1 MSTPSP
7 TTPAPP
13 RSPLHSILYDGVSL
27 RYLNQRLLPTELRY
41 QTVLDADGA
50 AAAVAAME
58 VRGAPA
64 IALLGCLAVALE
76 LKGGRGPRGD
86 PEALVEFVEERMG
99 RVRDARPTA
108 VNVGRETERLKGEM
122 RAWMDR
128 EPAVSEGE
136 LRDRAIAHLEALLQ
150 KDVEDNRRIGS
161 HGARHIAQRLQGGSR
176 ATLLSH
182 CNTGS
187 LATAGYGT
195 ALGVV
200 RALHSEG
207 RVARLLCTET
217 RPFLQGAR
225 LTALE
230 MLHEGVPTT
239 LIADSAAAAAIR
251 ERGVHAVVVGADRI
265 AANGDTANK
274 IGTYSLAVAALHHG
288 VPFYVAAPSSSW
300 DPNVPN
306 GASIPIEERP
316 ERELTE
322 LQGVRVAPHGIDVW
336 NPAFDVTPHELITGG
351 IVTEFGVFRPEELHP
366 GVPRAPPLPPR
377 CIPSCLTLPVQMS
390 LLPLPLRQTGSAVMA
405 QGRPKAAEKKPRRA
419 AAAERGGAKGP
430 RKGGRVIAPKKLR
443 VIQQQKLKK
452 TLEVG
457 IRLRIEREVAL
468 KASAA
473 LPKKLTMVGAAPP
486 PPPKKKGKKAPK

>member
-161 HGARHIAQRLQGGSR
+161 HGARHIAQRLQGGCCAR
-176 ATLLSH
+176 
-182 CNTGS
+182 
-187 LATAGYGT
+187 
-195 ALGVV
+195 
-200 RALHSEG
+200 RRG
-207 RVARLLCTET
+207 RSC
-217 RPFLQGAR
+217 
-225 LTALE
+225 
-230 MLHEGVPTT
+230 
-239 LIADSAAAAAIR
+239 
-251 ERGVHAVVVGADRI
+251 RG
-265 AANGDTANK
+265 
-274 IGTYSLAVAALHHG
+274 
-288 VPFYVAAPSSSW
+288 
-300 DPNVPN
+300 
-306 GASIPIEERP
+306 
-316 ERELTE
+316 
-322 LQGVRVAPHGIDVW
+322 
-336 NPAFDVTPHELITGG
+336 
-351 IVTEFGVFRPEELHP
+351 
-366 GVPRAPPLPPR
+366 
-377 CIPSCLTLPVQMS
+377 
-390 LLPLPLRQTGSAVMA
+390 
-405 QGRPKAAEKKPRRA
+405 
-419 AAAERGGAKGP
+419 RG
-430 RKGGRVIAPKKLR
+430 
-443 VIQQQKLKK
+443 
-452 TLEVG
+452 
-457 IRLRIEREVAL
+457 
-468 KASAA
+468 
-473 LPKKLTMVGAAPP
+473 
-486 PPPKKKGKKAPK
+486 

>member
-1 MSTPSP
+1 M
-7 TTPAPP
+7 
-13 RSPLHSILYDGVSL
+13 
-27 RYLNQRLLPTELRY
+27 
-41 QTVLDADGA
+41 
-50 AAAVAAME
+50 
-58 VRGAPA
+58 
-64 IALLGCLAVALE
+64 
-76 LKGGRGPRGD
+76 
-86 PEALVEFVEERMG
+86 VEFVEERMG

-150 KDVEDNRRIGS
+150 KDVEDN
-161 HGARHIAQRLQGGSR
+161 
-176 ATLLSH
+176 
-182 CNTGS
+182 
-187 LATAGYGT
+187 
-195 ALGVV
+195 
-200 RALHSEG
+200 
-207 RVARLLCTET
+207 RLLCTET

-300 DPNVPN
+300 DPIVPN

-351 IVTEFGVFRPEELHP
+351 IVTEFGVFRPEELRH
-366 GVPRAPPLPPR
+366 AL
-377 CIPSCLTLPVQMS
+377 
-390 LLPLPLRQTGSAVMA
+390 
-405 QGRPKAAEKKPRRA
+405 
-419 AAAERGGAKGP
+419 
-430 RKGGRVIAPKKLR
+430 GGR
-443 VIQQQKLKK
+443 
-452 TLEVG
+452 
-457 IRLRIEREVAL
+457 
-468 KASAA
+468 
-473 LPKKLTMVGAAPP
+473 
-486 PPPKKKGKKAPK
+486 

>member
-300 DPNVPN
+300 DPIVPN

-351 IVTEFGVFRPEELHP
+351 IVTEFGVFRPEELRHASRRTPRPPTSASLHP
-366 GVPRAPPLPPR
+366 VVPYA
-377 CIPSCLTLPVQMS
+377 SCSNVPA
-390 LLPLPLRQTGSAVMA
+390 SASSSPNRKCCHGA
-405 QGRPKAAEKKPRRA
+405 RETESGGEETAES
-419 AAAERGGAKGP
+419 GGGG
-430 RKGGRVIAPKKLR
+430 KGGGEGAEERRPGHRPQEAACDPTAEAEEDVGGRHSAPH
-443 VIQQQKLKK
+443 
-452 TLEVG
+452 
-457 IRLRIEREVAL
+457 
-468 KASAA
+468 
-473 LPKKLTMVGAAPP
+473 
-486 PPPKKKGKKAPK
+486 

>member
-351 IVTEFGVFRPEELHP
+351 IVTEFGVFRPEELRHALGGCIP
-366 GVPRAPPLPPR
+366 AYPAPPHFRL
-377 CIPSCLTLPVQMS
+377 
-390 LLPLPLRQTGSAVMA
+390 
-405 QGRPKAAEKKPRRA
+405 AASRRA
-419 AAAERGGAKGP
+419 LRFLFKCPCFRFLFAKPEVLSWRKGDRKRRRRNRGERRR
-430 RKGGRVIAPKKLR
+430 RKGGGRRGRGKEA
-443 VIQQQKLKK
+443 
-452 TLEVG
+452 G
-457 IRLRIEREVAL
+457 
-468 KASAA
+468 SS
-473 LPKKLTMVGAAPP
+473 PP
-486 PPPKKKGKKAPK
+486 RSCV